1 MLFSNKSS
9 GYLIKKLNILDKD
22 IYIYIYIYIYID
34 FFLQNKIK
42 F

>member
-22 IYIYIYIYIYID
+22 IYIYIYIYIV
-34 FFLQNKIK
+34 FLLQNKIK